1 MAPLT
6 KRKYAKSRQRERRG
20 HMKIPASNI
29 GTCPQCHSPSYLI
42 MPVLACGNYDG
53 REAIKIEAPKKK
65 LLRY

>member
-20 HMKIPASNI
+20 HMKSPASSI
-29 GTCPQCHSPSYLI
+29 GTCPQCHSAK
-42 MPVLACGNYDG
+42 LAHHVCLTCGNYDG

-65 LLRY
+65 PTT